1 MTDHTYAGYTAA
13 QIRAAAEAASPG
25 TWREQ
30 RYMSDGKVGYGI
42 VDGGRGLF
50 IGEHRLMPFCET
62 DRRHIVTSQPAT
74 VLALL
79 DRIAEL
85 EQRVETV
92 EGWHFTETSRADELQ
107 ESIYGDRDE
116 IAGLRARIAELEPDA
131 ARWSAIISGDLEGL
145 TLFSHNDDWTTLD
158 PLVGSTADA
167 AIDAARA
174 QPAE

>member
-1 MTDHTYAGYTAA
+1 MTDHTYAGHTAA

-30 RYMSDGKVGYGI
+30 RYMSNGQVGYGI

-85 EQRVETV
+85 EQRANAA
-92 EGWHFTETSRADELQ
+92 EGWHLIETGRADELQ
-107 ESIYGDRDE
+107 ANVNLNRDE
-116 IAGLRARIAELEPDA
+116 IAGLRVQNDLLLAACRKAVLALGHAAERHPVYRRDYDA
-131 ARWSAIISGDLEGL
+131 LS
-145 TLFSHNDDWTTLD
+145 
-158 PLVGSTADA
+158 A